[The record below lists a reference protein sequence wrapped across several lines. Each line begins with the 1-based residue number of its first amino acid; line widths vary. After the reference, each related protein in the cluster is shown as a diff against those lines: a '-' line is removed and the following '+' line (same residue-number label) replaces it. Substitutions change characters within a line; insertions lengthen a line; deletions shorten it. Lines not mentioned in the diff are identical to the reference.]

1 MTTPQISQDPMYLM
15 LRDDNVD
22 GFNAARESGQA
33 CDLTGCDL
41 RGLDLRKLNLA
52 GMDLTDAYFRG
63 SDLRGI
69 DFRGC
74 NLDGASLADAK
85 ISGCYFPAEI
95 QAEEIRLSVSLG
107 TRLRHLSAP

>member
-15 LRDDNVD
+15 LRDDNVE
-22 GFNAARESGQA
+22 GFNQARESGQS

-41 RGLDLRKLNLA
+41 RGLDLRKLNVA
-52 GMDLTDAYFRG
+52 GMDLTDTYFRG

-74 NLDGASLADAK
+74 RLGGASLADAK
-85 ISGCYFPAEI
+85 ISGCYFPLELS
-95 QAEEIRLSVSLG
+95 AEEIRLSVTMG
-107 TRLRHLSAP
+107 TRLRHTSNM